1 MLGLALQLSAA
12 SVINFTSG
20 KGTSPIHCT
29 LTFAA
34 AVAVGLTS
42 SLTII
47 NCFTSTTFP
56 QSSSTLYVLV
66 IVSGQVWLSDT
77 SPTCVTTGAAVQLS
91 FTFETALIFA
101 GGTWLAHWTVT
112 SAGAVAVGGIKSLI
126 TMVCIHVLT

>member
-1 MLGLALQLSAA
+1 MIGLALQLSAA
-12 SVINFTSG
+12 SVIKFTSG

-29 LTFAA
+29 LKFTG
-34 AVAVGLTS
+34 AVAVGSTS

-47 NCFTSTTFP
+47 NRFTSTKFP

-77 SPTCVTTGAAVQLS
+77 SPTCVTTGPALQLS

-112 SAGAVAVGGIKSLI
+112 SHVPVADGGIKSLI